1 MVLPWLLHSYG
12 VGGSLL
18 LLSLLQLTGAVRL
31 SLVLVKAMYSHGARG
46 GNLLLLKQEASYN
59 SLSRPMNSWLKPYE
73 QSPRQGAGFPDFGR
87 LQRPV

>member
-46 GNLLLLKQEASYN
+46 GNLLLLKEEASCS
-59 SLSRPMNSWLKPYE
+59 SLAQLLKE
-73 QSPRQGAGFPDFGR
+73 FPPVAPTRGRRLHGVFGVYGTAR
-87 LQRPV
+87 

>member
-46 GNLLLLKQEASYN
+46 GNLLLLKD
-59 SLSRPMNSWLKPYE
+59 L
-73 QSPRQGAGFPDFGR
+73 
-87 LQRPV
+87 LQLTVPADEFVA